1 MTPTPPTTPLP
12 PEPAATPGPSDDSG
26 ASDASAVSGPRVSAP
41 SGAPASAAPDAA
53 ECLALTR
60 GLRRRGTVVLSVFA
74 VVWAFA
80 GASGLASSGAAVA
93 VGIVAVALTA
103 SAVLLAYR
111 KGAAPSPRLVDLP
124 RNWARTV
131 GIVNGVEVV
140 AVFAVIA
147 ASNASG
153 RPEFI
158 PAAIALVVGLHF
170 FPLARCYDQW
180 QYNGTAVLLTVVGI
194 AGFALVAAGLSD
206 ESVRAAVGLASAAV
220 LWASAYHVAVKG

>member
-1 MTPTPPTTPLP
+1 MTPTTPLP
-12 PEPAATPGPSDDSG
+12 PEPAATPGTSG
-26 ASDASAVSGPRVSAP
+26 TSGPHITSPSEAPEPSAT
-41 SGAPASAAPDAA
+41 DA

-60 GLRRRGTVVLSVFA
+60 NLRRRGTLVLSVFA

-80 GASGLASSGAAVA
+80 GASGLASSAA
-93 VGIVAVALTA
+93 ALTVEIIA
-103 SAVLLAYR
+103 VPLTAVAVLLAYR

-140 AVFAVIA
+140 AIFAVIA

-153 RPEFI
+153 HPELI

-170 FPLARCYDQW
+170 FPLSRSYDQW
-180 QYNGTAVLLTVVGI
+180 QYKGTAVLLSAVGI
-194 AGFALVAAGLSD
+194 AGFALVAAGVSD
-206 ESVRAAVGLASAAV
+206 EGVRAVVGLASAAV